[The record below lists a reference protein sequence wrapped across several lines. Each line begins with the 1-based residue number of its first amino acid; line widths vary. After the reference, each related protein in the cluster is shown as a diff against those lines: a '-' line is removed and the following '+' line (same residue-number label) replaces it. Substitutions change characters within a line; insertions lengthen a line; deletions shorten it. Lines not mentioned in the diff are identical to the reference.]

1 MNTATLDD
9 QNTAGPAD
17 NAEVLVI
24 DKDNSLDMDLV
35 YGSDA
40 PRKPRHHEIAEHTSQ
55 YEWREPYTVW
65 MAFGECDPQWLK
77 SILKSITKDSKL
89 IFIDA
94 CTPGTYR
101 LNKSEC
107 DSLRTYIAKGQLQII
122 TSGTYEQKGEHFV
135 DLVNIKMMDNWH
147 PLIPQSMVNS
157 CPEAVHKLIT
167 TIGAKLNTKIL
178 FKNTIEITSGA
189 FLKNALINA
198 PLASKKSPLNNILQ
212 NHQQKPVLIVS
223 AGPSLNK
230 QLPILRENQ
239 ELFTILAVDTVWKI
253 LNDNNI
259 VPDVILGIDSQSRPS
274 WPANHLNQQT
284 QLVVDIGCSP
294 ELVWSHNANHVFTYA
309 NILIQDC
316 IQKLGGHADFL
327 DTGGSVAT
335 SAFELARSMNAN
347 PIVLIG
353 QDLALTGGRD
363 HADGYPH
370 TYSAE
375 LLAERTEAGFDVEG
389 YYPGKV
395 RTERGLM
402 LYKTWFEEQISDM
415 NETLVIN
422 ATEGGA
428 RIHGAIQLPF
438 MRVCDEIKKTSL
450 RKTPLKT
457 PKPTR
462 IDSDHLQKLIEA
474 TTSIIS
480 EISDFQAI
488 VNEGIKICEIKN
500 YASPT
505 FKHKTI
511 QELDSINKNIKKI
524 KRDVK
529 FILESFSQRQLEAVT
544 RSAERIG
551 KKMTVQKEIEMYK
564 FIYKE
569 MKDSSILATKM
580 LDQVLKF
587 YKALSTSK
595 NIYPHELIN
604 LISEK

>member
-178 FKNTIEITSGA
+178 FKNTIEITSSA

-438 MRVCDEIKKTSL
+438 MQVCDEIRQTSI
-450 RKTPLKT
+450 RKIPLESPEVT
-457 PKPTR
+457 NIGQNHLIQLIESLTST
-462 IDSDHLQKLIEA
+462 ISELANLQKIL
-474 TTSIIS
+474 
-480 EISDFQAI
+480 D
-488 VNEGIKICEIKN
+488 EGFEICEAAN
-500 YASPT
+500 HSAPT
-505 FKHKTI
+505 IKHKI
-511 QELDSINKNIKKI
+511 IGKLDFINKKI
-524 KRDVK
+524 KAIKKETK
-529 FILESFSQRQLEAVT
+529 FILESFSQRQLEEVT
-544 RSAERIG
+544 RSASRVG
-551 KKMTVQKEIEMYK
+551 KRMTIQKEIEMYK

-569 MKDSSILATKM
+569 MNESSTTSMKM
-580 LDQVLKF
+580 LNDVLDFYKFLLKF
-587 YKALSTSK
+587 K
-595 NIYPHELIN
+595 NMQPHELIKF
-604 LISEK
+604 IIQ